1 MNRRDFLRHS
11 TAALVA
17 AGAARVLAQPSAAAP
32 RPAGAFRLNYAPH
45 PGMFKAHAGE
55 DPVDEIKFMADQG
68 FTAFEDNGM
77 ARRPV
82 EVQERMARALRD
94 RAMIMGVFVATADF
108 KNVTFASGEAAARE
122 KILAEIDAAIAVA
135 RRVGAKWMTVV
146 PGCYDL
152 KLPWDYQLANV
163 IDNFRRCAERC
174 EPAGVVMVMEPLNTP
189 TNHPGV
195 FLQDVAQAFAI
206 CRAVNSP
213 SCKILHD
220 LYHQQI
226 QRGNLIPNIDLAW
239 SETAY
244 FQAGDNPGR
253 KEPGTGEIN
262 YRNVFRHLHR
272 KGFQGVIGM
281 EHGNSRPG
289 KEGEL
294 AVIRAYRD
302 ADDF

>member
-1 MNRRDFLRHS
+1 MQRRSFLR
-11 TAALVA
+11 
-17 AGAARVLAQPSAAAP
+17 SAAALAATALVVRQP
-32 RPAGAFRLNYAPH
+32 TLASAASSTSAGFKLRYAPH

-55 DPVDEIKFMADQG
+55 DLVDQINFAADQG
-68 FTAFEDNGM
+68 FTAWEDNGLGG
-77 ARRPV
+77 RPV
-82 EVQERMARALRD
+82 ELQEKVANALAARG
-94 RAMIMGVFVATADF
+94 MVMGVFVAMAEF
-108 KNVTFASGEAAARE
+108 KAVTFASPDPAARE
-122 KILAEIDAAIAVA
+122 KILAAIDAALVVA
-135 RRVGAKWMTVV
+135 KRVKAKWMTVV

-152 KLPWDYQLANV
+152 KLPWDYQLAHV
-163 IDNFRRCAERC
+163 IDNFRRSAERC
-174 EPAGVVMVMEPLNTP
+174 EPAGVAMVMEPLNTP

-226 QRGNLIPNIDLAW
+226 QKGNLIPNIDLAW

-244 FQAGDNPGR
+244 FQCGDNPGR
-253 KEPGTGEIN
+253 KEPGTGEVN
-262 YRNVFRHLHR
+262 YRNVFRHLHA
-272 KGFQGVIGM
+272 KGFTGVVGM

-294 AVIRAYRD
+294 AVIQAYRD
-302 ADDF
+302 ADAY

>member
-1 MNRRDFLRHS
+1 MQRRSFLR
-11 TAALVA
+11 
-17 AGAARVLAQPSAAAP
+17 SAAALAAAAATARGLMQTAP
-32 RPAGAFRLNYAPH
+32 VASPGAAGFKLRYAPH
-45 PGMFKAHAGE
+45 PNMFKAHAG
-55 DPVDEIKFMADQG
+55 DDLVDQISFSADQG
-68 FTAFEDNGM
+68 FTAWEDNGLG
-77 ARRPV
+77 RRPV
-82 EVQERMARALRD
+82 EVQEKVAQALTARGML
-94 RAMIMGVFVATADF
+94 MGVFVAMAEF
-108 KNVTFASGEAAARE
+108 KAVTFASPDPAARE
-122 KILAEIDAAIAVA
+122 KILGDIDAAIAVA
-135 RRVGAKWMTVV
+135 RRVNAKWMTVV

-226 QRGNLIPNIDLAW
+226 QRGNLIPTIDLAW

-244 FQAGDNPGR
+244 FQCGDNPGR
-253 KEPGTGEIN
+253 KEPGTGEVN

-272 KGFQGVIGM
+272 RGFAGVIGM

-289 KEGEL
+289 REGEL
-294 AVIRAYRD
+294 AVIQAYRD
-302 ADDF
+302 ADSF

>member
-1 MNRRDFLRHS
+1 MNRRSFLRS
-11 TAALVA
+11 SVVA
-17 AGAARVLAQPSAAAP
+17 AGAAAVGLRAAAQPSAPAAK
-32 RPAGAFRLNYAPH
+32 PAFKLRYAPH
-45 PGMFKAHAGE
+45 PNMFKAHAG
-55 DPVDEIKFMADQG
+55 DDLVDQINFSADQG
-68 FTAFEDNGM
+68 FTAWEDNGLGG
-77 ARRPV
+77 RPV
-82 EVQERMARALRD
+82 EIQEKVARALAD
-94 RAMIMGVFVATADF
+94 RGMLMGVFVAMAEF
-108 KNVTFASGEAAARE
+108 KAVTFASPAPEARE
-122 KILAEIDAAIAVA
+122 KILRDIDAAIVVA
-135 RRVGAKWMTVV
+135 KRVNAKWMTVV

-174 EPAGVVMVMEPLNTP
+174 EPAGVAMVMEPLNTP

-226 QRGNLIPNIDLAW
+226 QRGNLIPNIDMAW

-244 FQAGDNPGR
+244 FQCGDNPGR
-253 KEPGTGEIN
+253 KEPGTGEVN
-262 YRNVFRHLHR
+262 YRNVFRHIHA
-272 KGFQGVIGM
+272 KGFQGVMGM
-281 EHGNSRPG
+281 EHGNARPG

-294 AVIRAYRD
+294 AVIQAYQD
-302 ADDF
+302 ADAF

>member
-1 MNRRDFLRHS
+1 MNRRSFLRS
-11 TAALVA
+11 SIAA
-17 AGAARVLAQPSAAAP
+17 AGAAAVGLRAQAQATKPVQ
-32 RPAGAFRLNYAPH
+32 PAFKLRYAPH
-45 PGMFKAHAGE
+45 PNMFKAHAG
-55 DPVDEIKFMADQG
+55 DDLVDQINFSADQG
-68 FTAFEDNGM
+68 FTAWEDNGLGG
-77 ARRPV
+77 RPV
-82 EVQERMARALRD
+82 ETQEKVARALANRG
-94 RAMIMGVFVATADF
+94 MLMGVFVAMAEF
-108 KNVTFASGEAAARE
+108 KAVTFASSAADARE
-122 KILAEIDAAIAVA
+122 KILRDIDAAIVVA
-135 RRVGAKWMTVV
+135 KRVNAKWMTVV

-174 EPAGVVMVMEPLNTP
+174 EPAGVAMVMEPLNTP

-226 QRGNLIPNIDLAW
+226 QRGNLIPNIDMAW

-244 FQAGDNPGR
+244 FQCGDNPGR
-253 KEPGTGEIN
+253 KEPGTGEVN
-262 YRNVFRHLHR
+262 YRNVFRHIHA
-272 KGFQGVIGM
+272 KGFQGVMGM
-281 EHGNSRPG
+281 EHGNARPG

-294 AVIRAYRD
+294 AVIQAYRD
-302 ADDF
+302 ADAF